1 MRASRFYLKTAF
13 QQWIFAKSVSARAGS
28 NQWWPERRKK
38 EAEIRRS
45 RMIVAGED
53 TGRTGLLFLGLQAL
67 SSRPEK
73 SGTKKLAQRN
83 EVKLGLSD
91 YEVNDFPGSQ
101 FPVSTILRSLA
112 LSCILLN
119 TEKSPVSRWIQV
131 LLFCRPLLKRS
142 VGRHFVSILRFFVLL
157 SVSSSSSSSS

>member
-28 NQWWPERRKK
+28 SQWWPERRKK

-101 FPVSTILRSLA
+101 FPVSTILRSPA